1 MYTGQCNF
9 FTIYFITNW
18 LIYMKSHSLI
28 KGFLNIVTINDSG
41 HKNMKVIF
49 IKYKRLFLLSI
60 KGYSY

>member
-1 MYTGQCNF
+1 
-9 FTIYFITNW
+9 
-18 LIYMKSHSLI
+18 MKSHSLI

-41 HKNMKVIF
+41 HNNMKVIL